1 MISTH
6 DLSQLPDIA
15 ALRGVMQALATLDA
29 TLAPDWESRY
39 YSFNAGWGPGE
50 MMGSMRDGCGDQ
62 WYALFCAAGAA
73 LVGLAHESPTFTPGS
88 PKPWVFD
95 GLPEAFHKNLR
106 REPAFDTGNCTFCL
120 WRLNGD
126 SAWSC
131 SAPSQCADGSESL
144 LSILD
149 GQPQRYLSWAMDYF
163 EVELELAPI
172 ERVYRHEPLTEA
184 LVRQLNP
191 EQSLAELADDLTE
204 IGYPKGSP

>member
-1 MISTH
+1 
-6 DLSQLPDIA
+6 
-15 ALRGVMQALATLDA
+15 
-29 TLAPDWESRY
+29 
-39 YSFNAGWGPGE
+39 
-50 MMGSMRDGCGDQ
+50 
-62 WYALFCAAGAA
+62 
-73 LVGLAHESPTFTPGS
+73 
-88 PKPWVFD
+88 
-95 GLPEAFHKNLR
+95 
-106 REPAFDTGNCTFCL
+106 FDTGNCTFCL